1 MVEKLSV
8 TKNIKELME
17 LYGIPGEIVMCLR
30 TEGGHINDTYYV
42 VALSPIGARR
52 EFIFQRVNTSVFTE
66 PLKIMHNISVITEH
80 IARKYGK
87 GSKESTQIIS
97 YLHNEDG
104 RNYSILS
111 DGSFWRV
118 SEYVVG
124 VGYEQIDDP
133 SILKNAGYMFG
144 NFQNMLSDLDT
155 DMLAYTIPN
164 FHNTSKRFEAFDK
177 SVNEDVEGRVVKAQ
191 KEIKFF
197 YDNREI
203 ADKLVNLEKTG
214 VLPLRV
220 THNDTKYNNM
230 LVNPIY
236 KTPLCVLDLDTVMPG
251 LSAHD
256 YGDAIRCA
264 ANTSVE
270 DETDLSRVALDKEY
284 FEAFTEGF
292 VGAAKDFLTPDEVDS
307 LALGA
312 VTITYEL
319 ASRFL
324 ADYLNGDTYF
334 KISRSKHNLE
344 RARCQIRLAE
354 DMMANYD
361 YMSNTIKRYYQ

>member
-8 TKNIKELME
+8 TKNVKELME

-42 VALSPIGARR
+42 VVLSPIGTRR

-66 PLKIMHNISVITEH
+66 PLKIMHNIAVITEH
-80 IARKYGK
+80 VAKKYGK
-87 GSKESTQIIS
+87 GSKESTQIMS
-97 YLHNEDG
+97 YLSNNEG
-104 RNYSILS
+104 RNYAILS

-118 SEYVVG
+118 CEYVLG

-133 SILKNAGYMFG
+133 SVLRDTGYMFG
-144 NFQNMLSDLDT
+144 HFQSMLSDLDT
-155 DMLAYTIPN
+155 DRLAYTIPD
-164 FHNTSKRFEAFDK
+164 FHNTAKRFEAFERAVSD
-177 SVNEDVEGRVVKAQ
+177 DLEGRAAKAQ
-191 KEIKFF
+191 EEIKFF
-197 YDNREI
+197 YDNREL

-230 LVNPIY
+230 LVNPIF
-236 KTPLCVLDLDTVMPG
+236 KEPLCVLDLDTVMPG

-270 DETDLSRVALDKEY
+270 DETDLSKVALDKVY
-284 FEAFTEGF
+284 FEAFTDGF
-292 VGAAKDFLTPDEVDS
+292 VNEAKVFLTPAEVDS

-312 VTITYEL
+312 LTITYEL

-334 KISRSKHNLE
+334 KISRRRHNLE

-354 DMMANYD
+354 DMIRNYD
-361 YMSNTIKRYYQ
+361 YMCNTVKRYYQ